1 MQQSSR
7 INAIIVWGAIL
18 VASGNVYAATPL
30 PRGKDVINVPAL
42 VEGLCVHNGEE
53 TRDSHRFST
62 GGRQDR
68 RGAVCIAHPTAV
80 ASSLF
85 DCKSRA

>member
-30 PRGKDVINVPAL
+30 PRGKDVIGKLGKLGTATGFQR
-42 VEGLCVHNGEE
+42 EAGKIDEE
-53 TRDSHRFST
+53 RC
-62 GGRQDR
+62 
-68 RGAVCIAHPTAV
+68 A
-80 ASSLF
+80 
-85 DCKSRA
+85 

>member
-42 VEGLCVHNGEE
+42 VEGLCVHNVFQSRKLGTATGFQREAGKIDEE
-53 TRDSHRFST
+53 RC
-62 GGRQDR
+62 
-68 RGAVCIAHPTAV
+68 A
-80 ASSLF
+80 
-85 DCKSRA
+85 